1 MSIQILCA
9 NDEKIIVDTTAL
21 TNIPPVLER
30 LFGLREGFAPPEVDG
45 DGYLTFLKKFS
56 IERVDFV
63 DCITFL
69 RTGHIRR
76 IDQLMNTFNILG
88 WCEALDAKCE
98 QLCQENKAAEIKRL
112 KEVETRTR
120 MKQENPLTPEE
131 NILGLFKFEIQS
143 INWVHDETWQATS
156 QVNHLIW
163 WRKRL

>member
-30 LFGLREGFAPPEVDG
+30 FFGLREGFAPPEVDG
-45 DGYLTFLKKFS
+45 DGFLTFLKKFS
-56 IERVDFV
+56 IARVDFV

-76 IDQLMNTFNILG
+76 IGQLMSTFNILG
-88 WCEALDAKCE
+88 GCEAFDAKCE
-98 QLCQENKAAEIKRL
+98 QLGQENKAAEIKRL
-112 KEVETRTR
+112 EEVETRTR

-131 NILGLFKFEIQS
+131 NILGLFKFEMQS
-143 INWVHDETWQATS
+143 ISWEHDATWQATS
-156 QVNHLIW
+156 RVDHLTW